1 MHGIDE
7 NTMDHTRSNICKLL
21 EVVLGENGNITPL
34 MNLENALIDNND
46 SLDKEFLERYM
57 VITRNEELAVMK
69 AKLTKKRLVLEYLT
83 IQIFLSYKTGKPF
96 VSESHE
102 DFANI
107 TNKIMSCGKLIYT
120 SIMFCILQCFVF
132 CCNIIENKVRN
143 NIINRTEISYFC
155 K

>member
-69 AKLTKKRLVLEYLT
+69 AKL
-83 IQIFLSYKTGKPF
+83 Q
-96 VSESHE
+96 
-102 DFANI
+102 
-107 TNKIMSCGKLIYT
+107 
-120 SIMFCILQCFVF
+120 
-132 CCNIIENKVRN
+132 
-143 NIINRTEISYFC
+143 
-155 K
+155 